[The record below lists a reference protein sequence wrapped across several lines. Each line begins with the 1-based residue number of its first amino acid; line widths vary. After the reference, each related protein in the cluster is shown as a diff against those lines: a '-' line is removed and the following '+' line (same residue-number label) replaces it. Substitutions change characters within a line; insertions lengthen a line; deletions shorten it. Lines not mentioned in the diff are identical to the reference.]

1 MEGGKKENILI
12 VDNDDRVLWQ
22 FQELLENAG
31 FNTQTTWSGR
41 EALALL
47 KNGEFDTLL
56 VDDYLPDLHSHD
68 FLERVS
74 HMPCQ
79 PTIVIM
85 HSGAPT
91 SGELQLYKS
100 LGISECVDKRN
111 PAKVCEA
118 VLSRPRERKSVSK
131 LVH

>member
-1 MEGGKKENILI
+1 MESGKKVNVLI
-12 VDNDDRVLWQ
+12 VDNDDRVLWE

-31 FNTQTTWSGR
+31 FNTQATWSGR

-47 KNGEFDTLL
+47 KSGDFDTLL

-68 FLERVS
+68 FLERVGRMS
-74 HMPCQ
+74 RQ
-79 PTIVIM
+79 PMIVVM
-85 HSGAPT
+85 HSAPPT
-91 SGELQLYKS
+91 SEELQLYKS
-100 LGISECVDKRN
+100 LGISEYVDKRN

-118 VLSRPRERKSVSK
+118 VSSRSRERKPVSK

>member
-1 MEGGKKENILI
+1 MEGGKKENVLI

-47 KNGEFDTLL
+47 KSGEFDTLL

-74 HMPCQ
+74 HMPRQ
-79 PTIVIM
+79 PMIVIM
-85 HSGAPT
+85 HSEAPT
-91 SGELQLYKS
+91 SGELQLYRS

-111 PAKVCEA
+111 PAKVCQA
-118 VLSRPRERKSVSK
+118 VSSRPRERKPASK